1 MDDPGAIGV
10 AAFLLADHAEAVNGK
25 LYVIGGAF
33 NRLYAGGA
41 PPVVHPHLSVATVL
55 TIPWPATGMSHNVS
69 LTLEDADGQLLLP
82 MGALEAAFEVS
93 RPVGMKDGDESLVP
107 FVFDINGLEL
117 GRFGDY
123 LFRLHVDGRPLGEAR
138 FRLEFADRN

>member
-1 MDDPGAIGV
+1 MEDPGAIGV

-33 NRLYAGGA
+33 NRLYAGGS
-41 PPVVHPHLSVATVL
+41 PPVVHPHLSVAAIL
-55 TIPWPATGMSHNVS
+55 TIPWPATGMAHTVS
-69 LTLEDADGQLLLP
+69 LTLEDADGQPMLP
-82 MGALEAAFEVS
+82 MGALEAGFEVS

-117 GRFGDY
+117 TRFGDY